1 MLNFINSKNK
11 RNFKSESSI
20 ISVIT
25 KNKTLYITIEMIS
38 RNPNLIVGFD
48 VAFDES
54 RERIQSN
61 VESVNAD
68 LRHYILVF
76 VRKSRCFARKFET
89 LYPVI
94 AILVDAYNRFGMVK
108 LKYQQHKPNGEL
120 LFSVIDFL

>member
-68 LRHYILVF
+68 L
-76 VRKSRCFARKFET
+76 
-89 LYPVI
+89 
-94 AILVDAYNRFGMVK
+94 
-108 LKYQQHKPNGEL
+108 
-120 LFSVIDFL
+120 